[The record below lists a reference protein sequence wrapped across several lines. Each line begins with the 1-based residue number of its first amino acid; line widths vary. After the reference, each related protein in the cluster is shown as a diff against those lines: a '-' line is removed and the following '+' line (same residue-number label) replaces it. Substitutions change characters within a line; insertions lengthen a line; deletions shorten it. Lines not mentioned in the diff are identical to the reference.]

1 MFLCNIAVS
10 AQERNPNRL
19 ILHKG
24 GEILKTYSADEI
36 DDITF
41 DYVSNKEVGI
51 TVLNVDNN
59 SCKVK
64 FEMPDSCAS
73 YLVGAIPAESSEDL
87 VQYLLKN
94 NTAVIHIVAD
104 CEKHLLLLTL
114 NHFAYCSTGVVI
126 RKLTC
131 SISVSNISSCLR
143 NKLLISIFHITVFK
157 CQ

>member
-94 NTAVIHIVAD
+94 NTA
-104 CEKHLLLLTL
+104 
-114 NHFAYCSTGVVI
+114 
-126 RKLTC
+126 KLTE
-131 SISVSNISSCLR
+131 S
-143 NKLLISIFHITVFK
+143 KEYVFENLK
-157 CQ
+157 SGIDYYILALPIDNYGLTTILSKKQVKTTALV

>member
-64 FEMPDSCAS
+64 FEMPDSCAL

-94 NTAVIHIVAD
+94 NTTASICAHTGRASSR
-104 CEKHLLLLTL
+104 CARPTGRSS
-114 NHFAYCSTGVVI
+114 ARPRRAQSTI
-126 RKLTC
+126 MD
-131 SISVSNISSCLR
+131 
-143 NKLLISIFHITVFK
+143 
-157 CQ
+157 